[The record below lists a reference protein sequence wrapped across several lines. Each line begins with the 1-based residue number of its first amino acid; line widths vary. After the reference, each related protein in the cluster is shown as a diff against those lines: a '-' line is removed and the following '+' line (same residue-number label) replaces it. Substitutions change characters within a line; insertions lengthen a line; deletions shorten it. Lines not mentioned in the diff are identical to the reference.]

1 MSDSEKLEQL
11 EQLEKEAT
19 ELRQNVWIWK
29 GISFVLLLLYV
40 FEAGGLLG

>member
-1 MSDSEKLEQL
+1 MSDSEKL